1 MSYCTN
7 YFVILY
13 VNISRWSMKGNSML
27 KKIVLVMM
35 FVMVSLSPVMAQ
47 VAADPN
53 DSFYEDALRWEL
65 QGLIPNLPE
74 MRPYSLQLVK
84 SIL

>member
-1 MSYCTN
+1 MN
-7 YFVILY
+7 NMHKKLVLFVVLSIFTL
-13 VNISRWSMKGNSML
+13 NI
-27 KKIVLVMM
+27 
-35 FVMVSLSPVMAQ
+35 FAQ

-65 QGLIPNLPE
+65 QGLVPNLPE

-84 SIL
+84 NILPN